1 MLKIQEYGDVIRF
14 DSSRTIAGRGY
25 YWSTAYLIDG
35 VLIDTGCAYSANE
48 LVYALNGMDL
58 VGIINTH
65 AHEDHIGANGIL
77 QEKRKGL
84 EIFAHPL
91 AIPVLEN
98 PREEQ
103 PMEFYRRMTW
113 GIPMPSQ
120 AKPVRDGELIET
132 EQYAFQVINTP
143 GHSPDHI
150 CLYEAKQAWLLTG
163 DLFVGGQDRALREG
177 YDIWQIIA
185 SLKRVVDLPMNILFP
200 GCARIRENPKEVLRN
215 KIQYLEETGSK
226 VLELHQQGKS
236 EKEITRMLFGGPML
250 VEVMTL
256 GHFSRIHLVRSFLGL
271 ENLLVSPL

>member
-1 MLKIQEYGDVIRF
+1 MLKISQVGDVIRF

-48 LVYALNGMDL
+48 FVDALNGKNL

-65 AHEDHIGANGIL
+65 THEDHIGANGIL
-77 QEKRKGL
+77 QEKRNGL

-113 GIPMPSQ
+113 GIPKPSR
-120 AKPVRDGELIET
+120 AKPVQDGELIET

-150 CLYEAKQAWLLTG
+150 CLYEQRQAWLFSG
-163 DLFVGGQDRALREG
+163 DLYVGGQDRALREG

-185 SLKRVVDLPMNILFP
+185 SLKRVVDLPLSKLFP
-200 GCARIRENPKEVLRN
+200 GCARVRDNPREVLMS
-215 KIQYLEETGSK
+215 KIQYLEEMGSK
-226 VLELHQQGKS
+226 VLELNQRGLG
-236 EKEITRMLFGGPML
+236 EKQIARTLFGGAML
-250 VEVMTL
+250 VEVMTS
-256 GHFSRIHLVRSFLGL
+256 GHFSRIHLVRSFLGS
-271 ENLLVSPL
+271 ENMLNILS